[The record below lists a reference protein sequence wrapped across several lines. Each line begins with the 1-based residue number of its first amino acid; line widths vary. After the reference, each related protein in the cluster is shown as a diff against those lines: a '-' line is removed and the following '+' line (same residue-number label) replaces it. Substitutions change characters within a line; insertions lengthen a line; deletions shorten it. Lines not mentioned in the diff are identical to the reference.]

1 MNAINIA
8 WIVLGFLC
16 FGLGIVGIIL
26 PVLPTTPF
34 FIATLLCFGKG
45 SKRLKNWFMGT
56 SFHKKYIQT
65 FYEKKGMT
73 LRQKVA
79 ILSFASIML
88 AIAFYFSA
96 KTYARILIACVF
108 LAKYYVFIFKIKT
121 LPRDEKPTIKSDT
134 GYAEKN

>member
-16 FGLGIVGIIL
+16 LGLGIVGIIL

-73 LRQKVA
+73 LKQKVA
-79 ILSFASIML
+79 ILPLRRLCSRL
-88 AIAFYFSA
+88 
-96 KTYARILIACVF
+96 R
-108 LAKYYVFIFKIKT
+108 FIFRRK
-121 LPRDEKPTIKSDT
+121 LMHEF
-134 GYAEKN
+134 

>member
-16 FGLGIVGIIL
+16 LGLGIVGIIL

-65 FYEKKGMT
+65 FYEKK
-73 LRQKVA
+73 RNDAQ
-79 ILSFASIML
+79 
-88 AIAFYFSA
+88 A
-96 KTYARILIACVF
+96 KSCYTFLCVDYARDCVLFFGENLCTNFNRLCVF
-108 LAKYYVFIFKIKT
+108 
-121 LPRDEKPTIKSDT
+121 
-134 GYAEKN
+134 G